1 MLLIGV
7 RQLVQRAFSRP
18 ELRHRHVRQ
27 ARLQVMIEDHRSW
40 EREMTFGEPAGCER
54 VIEILRHRLQD
65 LELPGPAER
74 LILWL
79 VGLVSET
86 AKQEIL
92 PGMRPRRAAP
102 IAGAARQLKRRYGLS
117 PLYHVVEVEPWSRI
131 PERRHA
137 LISYDP

>member
-7 RQLVQRAFSRP
+7 KQLVQRAFTRP

-40 EREMTFGEPAGCER
+40 EREMTFREPAGCER
-54 VIEILRHRLQD
+54 VTEILMHRLQG

-74 LILWL
+74 LVLSLI
-79 VGLVSET
+79 GLVTET
-86 AKQEIL
+86 SRQDLL
-92 PGMRPRRAAP
+92 PGLRPRRLP
-102 IAGAARQLKRRYGLS
+102 NITSAARQLKRRYGMS
-117 PLYHVVEVEPWSRI
+117 PLYHIVEVEPWSRI